1 MASLYNNK
9 FYHRDLSWLRFNHRV
24 LQEAADERNPL
35 YERIKFLAIFSSN
48 LDEFFRVRV
57 SDIRQIKSLNKSLR
71 KKLIT
76 KPNKVLKEIKAQVDI
91 QQNEFGRVFKKEI
104 IPQLAS
110 EGIHLI
116 RHENF
121 SEEQKEI
128 ASKYYEDSLKQITEI
143 SCNPCTEAHS
153 VFVKN
158 ERLYLAAQTGE
169 AEFLMVEIPD
179 SEPRFFVFPSK
190 DEKEFYITFIDD
202 ILKYNLQREFAQEN
216 ELDFYSIKI
225 SRDAE
230 LYIEDEFSGNLME
243 KIKAALPN
251 RDTGQATRALIDPA
265 MPQEFREILKRA
277 LDVNHTDVVL
287 GGRYHN
293 FKDFMKFPNPTKK
306 QLSNEKLPPL
316 PHPVLTNCDSIFE
329 IIEKKDQLLHY
340 PYQSFRPVIRLMQE
354 AANDPQVTTIK
365 MTIYRA
371 ADDSDLNDA
380 IALAA
385 KNGKDVT
392 IFIEVK
398 ARFDEHNNLKWGT
411 IFRENGAKVIYSYP
425 DIKVHSKILYIERE
439 IEGKLKRYAYIA
451 TGNFNENT
459 AKLYTDFGLMTTH
472 KKITKDLK
480 KVFMVLERDMIV
492 PKTKELLISPFT
504 TRERFTALVEKE
516 IAFANAGKKGLI
528 VLKMNSL
535 QDEGMIK
542 ELYKASNAGVEVR
555 LLIRGMCSLVP
566 GIKGQSENIYI
577 TSIVDRFLEHG
588 RIYIFGNDGNEQVYI
603 GSADWMTRN
612 LTHRIEVVTPILDN
626 EHKQTIRDL
635 INIEL
640 KDNVKARIIDATQ
653 KNEYVKNSEKEVQSQ
668 LVTYEYLREKSDEFW
683 VVKNSKRKEKG
694 KIL

>member
-24 LQEAADERNPL
+24 LQEAADKRNPL

-57 SDIRQIKSLNKSLR
+57 SDIRQIKHLEKPLR

-76 KPNKVLKEIKAQVDI
+76 KPNKVLKEIKKQVDI
-91 QQNEFGRVFKKEI
+91 QQNEFGKVFNEGI
-104 IPQLAS
+104 IPQLVS

-116 RHENF
+116 GFEDF

-128 ASKYYEDSLKQITEI
+128 AKTYYEERLKSITKI
-143 SCNPCTEAHS
+143 KSYSTTEKHS
-153 VFVKN
+153 VFVEN
-158 ERLYLAAQTGE
+158 EWLYLAAHISE
-169 AEFLMVEIPD
+169 EEFVLVEIPET
-179 SEPRFFVFPSK
+179 EPRFFTFPSVNGK
-190 DEKEFYITFIDD
+190 DFYITFIDD
-202 ILKYNLQREFAQEN
+202 ILKYNLKK
-216 ELDFYSIKI
+216 ELTKEEKTVFYSLKI

-243 KIKAALPN
+243 KIKAALPK
-251 RDTGQATRALIDPA
+251 RDTGQATRVLIDPE
-265 MPQEFREILKRA
+265 MPEDFRELLKKA
-277 LDVNHTDVVL
+277 LDVTHTDVVL

-293 FKDFMKFPNPTKK
+293 FKDFMKFPNPTTKK
-306 QLSNEKLPPL
+306 LTNENLPPL
-316 PHPVLTNCDSIFE
+316 PHPVLNRNVSIFAE
-329 IIEKKDQLLHY
+329 IDKKDQLLHY
-340 PYQSFRPVIRLMQE
+340 PYQSFDPVIKLMQE
-354 AANDPQVTTIK
+354 AAKDPLVTTIK

-371 ADDSDLNDA
+371 AAESPLNDA
-380 IALAA
+380 IVLAA

-398 ARFDEHNNLKWGT
+398 ARFDEQNNFKWGA

-425 DIKVHSKILYIERE
+425 DIKVHSKILYIERKTE
-439 IEGKLKRYAYIA
+439 EKTRRYAYVG

-459 AKLYTDFGLMTTH
+459 ATLYTDFGLMTSN
-472 KKITKDLK
+472 KRITKDLK

-492 PKTKELLISPFT
+492 PKTKELLVSPFT

-516 IAFANAGKKGLI
+516 IALANAGKKGLI
-528 VLKMNSL
+528 ILKMNSL

-542 ELYKASNAGVEVR
+542 ELYKASNAGVEIR

-566 GIKGQSENIYI
+566 GIENQSENIFI

-588 RIYIFGNDGNEQVYI
+588 RVYIFGNDGDEKIFI

-612 LTHRIEVVTPILDN
+612 LTHRIEVVSPILDEN
-626 EHKQTIRDL
+626 HKKTVRDI

-640 KDNVKARIIDATQ
+640 ADNVKARIIDAEQ
-653 KNEYVKNSEKEVQSQ
+653 RNKYVQNAKPKVQSQ
-668 LVTYEYLREKSDEFW
+668 LAIYDYLKLKD
-683 VVKNSKRKEKG
+683 
-694 KIL
+694 